1 MVNGPITFWFKICT
15 FEQLYLFVPFLYEC
29 CGTYQTI
36 MSVVSFFL
44 HNYMQQFRKLR
55 AFPFSVFFIVGN
67 EFCERFSYYGM
78 RGKLQVYCRH
88 STHIIHHTPAPSHDG
103 CVLCDRHDKAP
114 VYLQLDT
121 WYDLSLSFS
130 LSLSLPTA
138 VLVLFLHDQLLFNEN
153 SSTAI
158 YHAFAMLCY
167 LLPLLGAI
175 ISDSC
180 LGKYW

>member
-1 MVNGPITFWFKICT
+1 
-15 FEQLYLFVPFLYEC
+15 
-29 CGTYQTI
+29 
-36 MSVVSFFL
+36 MSVISFYL
-44 HNYMQQFRKLR
+44 YNYMQQFRKLR

-78 RGKLQVYCRH
+78 RGKLPSHCRH

-114 VYLQLDT
+114 FIS
-121 WYDLSLSFS
+121 SLTRGVTS
-130 LSLSLPTA
+130 LSLPPSLPTA